1 MIEQLPVEVFVN
13 ENWLTGM
20 GSSIAC
26 GMSHLPEGTD
36 AVLLLLCDQP
46 FVTPFF
52 LKKLVEKWCST
63 DCHILASAYAGTFG
77 PPAIFDQKLFPEL
90 AALQGLQ
97 GAKRVMERHRE
108 QMELVDFPEGA
119 VDIDT
124 PEDVAVYVQR
134 KG

>member
-1 MIEQLPVEVFVN
+1 
-13 ENWLTGM
+13 
-20 GSSIAC
+20 
-26 GMSHLPEGTD
+26 MSHLPEGAD

-52 LKKLVEKWCST
+52 LKNLVEKWRST

-77 PPAIFDQKLFPEL
+77 PPAIFDKKLFDEL
-90 AALQGLQ
+90 AALQGQQ
-97 GAKRVMERHRE
+97 GAKRVMERHGE

-134 KG
+134 MG